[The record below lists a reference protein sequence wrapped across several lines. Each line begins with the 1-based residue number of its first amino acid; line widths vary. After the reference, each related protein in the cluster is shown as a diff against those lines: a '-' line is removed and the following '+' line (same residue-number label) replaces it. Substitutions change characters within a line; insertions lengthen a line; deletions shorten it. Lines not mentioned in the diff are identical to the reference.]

1 MGMWVWLSL
10 IALSFWGITGV
21 TQKLSTN
28 NISTSNAFVWFSL
41 SFIPIAL
48 LILLLVPCDWNLR
61 LGTVLLA
68 MAGGALNGLGVVTS
82 FTALE
87 SGGKASVVIP
97 MVSLYPLVTLFLAY
111 FVLGEMLTVRQ
122 FIGVVMALIA
132 AVLLSR
138 EAPTPSCESSGQ
150 D

>member
-10 IALSFWGITGV
+10 VAVTFWGITGV

-28 NISTSNAFVWFSL
+28 NISTTRAFVWFSL

-48 LILLLVPCDWNLR
+48 LIVFLVPMNWNLNFS
-61 LGTVLLA
+61 TVLLA

-87 SGGKASVVIP
+87 CGGKASVVIP
-97 MVSLYPLVTLFLAY
+97 LVSLYPLITLFLAY
-111 FVLGEMLTVRQ
+111 FVLGEMLTGRQ
-122 FIGVVMALIA
+122 CIGIVLALIA

-138 EAPTPSCESSGQ
+138 ETQIPLEKKSSG

>member
-10 IALSFWGITGV
+10 VALTFWGITGV

-28 NISTSNAFVWFSL
+28 NISTVRAFVWFSL
-41 SFIPIAL
+41 SFVPIAL
-48 LILLLVPCDWNLR
+48 LIVLLVPLNWNL
-61 LGTVLLA
+61 GFSTVLLA

-87 SGGKASVVIP
+87 CGGKASVVIP
-97 MVSLYPLVTLFLAY
+97 LVSLYPLVTLFLAY
-111 FVLGEMLTVRQ
+111 FVLGEMLTGRQ
-122 FIGVVMALIA
+122 CIGVVLALIA

-138 EAPTPSCESSGQ
+138 EAQMPLEKRSSG

>member
-10 IALSFWGITGV
+10 VALTFWGITGV

-28 NISTSNAFVWFSL
+28 NISTTLAFIWFSL
-41 SFIPIAL
+41 SFIPMAL
-48 LILLLVPCDWNLR
+48 VIVFLVPLNWNLSVS
-61 LGTVLLA
+61 TVLLA

-87 SGGKASVVIP
+87 CGGKASVVIP
-97 MVSLYPLVTLFLAY
+97 LVSLYPLITLFLAY
-111 FVLGEMLTVRQ
+111 LVLGETLSTRQ
-122 FIGVVMALIA
+122 CSGVVLALIA
-132 AVLLSR
+132 ALLLSR
-138 EAPTPSCESSGQ
+138 ETEMPSVEKLSG